1 MYYEPGSQ
9 MARTCVRGADLMYSY
24 CQEHDLPV
32 ERCGKLV
39 VACNE
44 EEHEQVEKLFRQGT
58 ANGVQ
63 GLKIIYSK
71 EVCEL
76 RLIR

>member
-1 MYYEPGSQ
+1 
-9 MARTCVRGADLMYSY
+9 MARTCVRGADLMYAY
-24 CQEHDLPV
+24 CEEHELPV

-44 EEHEQVEKLFRQGT
+44 NEHQQVEKLFRQGT

-63 GLKIIYSK
+63 GLKIIYDE
-71 EVCEL
+71 EVDLYANL
-76 RLIR
+76 RFLFR